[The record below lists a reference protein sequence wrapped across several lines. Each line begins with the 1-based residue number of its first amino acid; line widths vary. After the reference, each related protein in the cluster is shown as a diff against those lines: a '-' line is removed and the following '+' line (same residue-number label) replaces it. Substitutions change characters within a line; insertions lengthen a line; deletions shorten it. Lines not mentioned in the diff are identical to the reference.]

1 MSLESLSKTFHDLR
15 YIPWLSTTYIIFHD
29 FPGLEKMVL
38 LNSMT
43 SHDRATP
50 CILKQMTN
58 DTIPYHLGRH
68 SLDFATNDAEA
79 N

>member
-1 MSLESLSKTFHDLR
+1 
-15 YIPWLSTTYIIFHD
+15 
-29 FPGLEKMVL
+29 MVL